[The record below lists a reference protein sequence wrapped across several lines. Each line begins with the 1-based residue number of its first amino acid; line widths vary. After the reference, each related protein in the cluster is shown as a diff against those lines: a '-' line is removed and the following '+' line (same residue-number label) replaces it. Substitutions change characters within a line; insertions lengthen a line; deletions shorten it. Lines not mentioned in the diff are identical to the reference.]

1 MRLVI
6 LGGSYLQADFVN
18 RALEKEHKVFVLDMN
33 PNCFLGNHPGCTFV
47 NINFFE
53 ESLVLDFCIKRNID
67 FVYAPVSEMGNI
79 ISARLAPKLG
89 YKYNDIE
96 VVMSTIDK
104 SIQRKILSQNSAKV
118 QSPKSVIFGG
128 ELNKILDDIRF
139 PMVVKISNSSGGRG
153 IIGVSN
159 LKELELALL
168 KAKNINQS
176 NGKVLVEQF
185 IEGTQLSVETL
196 TVDSKHY
203 IIGITKEV
211 VMAAPSF
218 IERSHFMSKKIHD
231 KYYPVLLNPIK
242 ELLNIFNLKWGPCH
256 IEIKIDNGNVWL
268 VEIASRSGGLR
279 DRLMFNAGY
288 PDYNA
293 LILNC
298 YLNHNFKIPNLNAPK
313 RNALVNILTYS
324 SDLKSVEKGEKDKVL
339 ESKFFNGK
347 SSNANPK
354 NIIDAYGYAHFKS
367 ENDLT
372 KYSLR

>member
-1 MRLVI
+1 
-6 LGGSYLQADFVN
+6 
-18 RALEKEHKVFVLDMN
+18 MN
-33 PNCFLGNHPGCTFV
+33 SNCFLSNHLGCTFV

-53 ESLVLDFCIKRNID
+53 ESLVLDFCLKHNID
-67 FVYAPVSEMGNI
+67 FVYSPVSEMGNI
-79 ISARLAPKLG
+79 ISARLSPKLG

-128 ELNKILDDIRF
+128 DLNKILDNIRF
-139 PMVVKISNSSGGRG
+139 PMVVKISKSSGGRG

-176 NGKVLVEQF
+176 NGKILVEQF
-185 IEGTQLSVETL
+185 IDGTQLSVETL

-211 VMAAPSF
+211 VSPSPLF
-218 IERSHFMSKKIHD
+218 IERSHFMSKRIHD
-231 KYYPVLLNPIK
+231 KYYPLLLNPIR
-242 ELLNIFNLKWGPCH
+242 ELLSIFKLKWGPCH
-256 IEIKIDNGNVWL
+256 IELKIKNGEVWL

-279 DRLMFNAGY
+279 DRLMHNAEY
-288 PDYNA
+288 SDYNA
-293 LILNC
+293 LILDC
-298 YLNHNFKIPNLNAPK
+298 YLDNSFKIPYLNAPK
-313 RNALVNILTYS
+313 KQALVNILNYP
-324 SDLKSVEKGEKDKVL
+324 SDLKSVRTGEKDKVL
-339 ESKFFNGK
+339 ESKYLNGK
-347 SSNANPK
+347 STMTRPE